1 MFRGNKDGNFIKIPQ
16 KGRKVVQ
23 DLVKELFGKIS
34 PSLLEEFKFQ
44 CNSIRAG
51 KAKKV
56 VVAAVIRDVI
66 AELESR
72 KVIASSRIVN
82 TKAGKALYL
91 NEDAYSEIVS
101 EPFTLFSEPT
111 EPGFA
116 NNYHDLPDAEI
127 FRAED
132 PLEQKGRLFKP
143 IFLDDFTEF
152 LLGEVIKCG
161 SCDTAQFGNDKSVL
175 TLQHGGHILD
185 IQSFFK
191 QDINETT
198 GRAVAMI
205 EEYRPDE
212 FCIDV
217 TGGWGA
223 GVYNALIA
231 LDMESIVTLTPV
243 SFATLPRDDKYLA
256 ANARAEMYLILQERF
271 RLGTITL
278 PKHRELIEELSWIKY
293 RFQNDSKIFIE
304 AKAECRKRNKRSPD
318 HADSCAMSFYYQGN
332 IEVY

>member
-1 MFRGNKDGNFIKIPQ
+1 
-16 KGRKVVQ
+16 VQ

-72 KVIASSRIVN
+72 KVIASSRVVN
-82 TKAGKALYL
+82 TKKGKALYL
-91 NEDAYSEIVS
+91 NEDVYSEIVS

-152 LLGEVIKCG
+152 LLGEVFKSLG
-161 SCDTAQFGNDKSVL
+161 ADVGQFGSDKSVL
-175 TLQHGGHILD
+175 TLLHGGHVTD
-185 IQSFFK
+185 IQGYYK
-191 QDINETT
+191 QSLGETAA
-198 GRAVAMI
+198 RIFDMV
-205 EEYRPDE
+205 EEHRPDE
-212 FCIDV
+212 IILDH
-217 TGGWGA
+217 TGGLGA
-223 GVYNALIA
+223 GLYGILQE
-231 LDMESIVTLTPV
+231 LDLEKLTTITTV
-243 SFATLPRDDKYLA
+243 EFASSPRDDRHNCLNK
-256 ANARAEMYLILQERF
+256 RAEMYLILAERF
-271 RLGTITL
+271 RLGTITI
-278 PKHRELIEELSWIKY
+278 PKHKELIEELSWIRYKY
-293 RFQNDSKIFIE
+293 KGDSKILIE
-304 AKAECRKRNKRSPD
+304 PKEDCRRRNKRSPD
-318 HADSCAMSFYYQGN
+318 FSDSLALSVYYQGTFD
-332 IEVY
+332 VY